1 MRRVTGYV
9 PIEQKADRDQE
20 KNLAASEPEQLK
32 KLTAMLVKK
41 YREVQAEGPEWK
53 FGK

>member
-1 MRRVTGYV
+1 MELKHFELYNL
-9 PIEQKADRDQE
+9 KLDRDQK
-20 KNLAASEPEQLK
+20 KNLAETEPARLRELSVH
-32 KLTAMLVKK
+32 LVKK